1 MGVGEIKQR
10 AKDNLDAQ
18 FGQGSTQVTDNLQ
31 SANANLSTGAFT
43 SVVSGAGVFVMVLG
57 ALGLAAHGRTL
68 CPLQSGH
75 GHMLRPGRSPPAGRG
90 APVKAWQHL
99 KQDRLGLCCLIFIM
113 LVLAAGLLSS
123 WIAPCDPL
131 EMDVKNKFAPWGRA
145 HWLGTDHLGRDILSR
160 LLFGVRST
168 LGFSLLAMLAT
179 VAIGTLL
186 GMLAGLLRG
195 SVEALLMRLCDVM
208 MSFPSEVMI
217 LAIVGMLG
225 PGLGNVVLAAVV
237 AKWPWYKIGR
247 AHV

>member
-1 MGVGEIKQR
+1 
-10 AKDNLDAQ
+10 
-18 FGQGSTQVTDNLQ
+18 
-31 SANANLSTGAFT
+31 
-43 SVVSGAGVFVMVLG
+43 
-57 ALGLAAHGRTL
+57 
-68 CPLQSGH
+68 
-75 GHMLRPGRSPPAGRG
+75 MLRPGRSPPAGRG
-90 APVKAWQHL
+90 APVKVWQHL

-237 AKWPWYKIGR
+237 AKWPWYTRMIRTLTRQYVDMNYIRFARVAAVDRKS
-247 AHV
+247 VV